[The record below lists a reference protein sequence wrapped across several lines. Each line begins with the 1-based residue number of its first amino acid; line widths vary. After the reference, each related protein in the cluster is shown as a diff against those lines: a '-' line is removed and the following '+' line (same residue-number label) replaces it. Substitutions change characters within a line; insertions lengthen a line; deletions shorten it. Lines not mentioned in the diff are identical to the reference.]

1 MSDRMGDLADLSLA
15 AAADGIR
22 KRKFSSW
29 ELTQAC
35 LARTA
40 AWQPHTNA
48 FLAVDHGGALKA
60 AARADAMTARSAA
73 SGGLHGVPLAHKD
86 IFSRANT
93 LVSVGS
99 KIPDRPATET
109 ATVLARLD
117 AAGAIE
123 LGALNLV
130 EFAAGATGHNAHFGD
145 CRNPWNK
152 ERVPGGSS
160 SGSAAAVAAR
170 MVMGALGTDT
180 GGSIRVPAHLC
191 GVVGLRPTYGRV
203 SRHGVFPR
211 SWSLDTVGPLAR
223 TAEDAALLLQ
233 AVAGEDPLDSAAEAV
248 AVPNYQADL
257 NRPLAAIRIGVPKTA
272 YFTAIDPGI
281 ASLLEASRAALAKL
295 GAVLVELETPDP
307 DPLTALALTVGRA
320 EGAAIHGEWIG
331 SRPGDYGPGIR
342 EAMEVGLFVP
352 ATRYIDA
359 LRLRGLLLKRWLD
372 EVFGKVELLHIPAF
386 GLPTPTLA
394 ECAADATSPA
404 SSDAWG
410 RFTWPFAFL
419 GLPSITV
426 PVGFQQ
432 DGMPAGMQLVGRPFA
447 ESLLLNAA
455 HLYQRETG
463 WHEKAPPLPK

>member
-1 MSDRMGDLADLSLA
+1 MTDLADLTLA

-22 KRKFSSW
+22 QRKFSSW

-35 LARTA
+35 LARIG
-40 AWQPHTNA
+40 AWQKHTNA

-60 AARADAMTARSAA
+60 AARADALAARGAA
-73 SGGLHGVPLAHKD
+73 SGLLHGVPLAHKD
-86 IFSRANT
+86 IFARANT
-93 LVSVGS
+93 LVTNGS

-109 ATVLARLD
+109 ASVLARLD

-145 CRNPWNK
+145 CRNPWNP

-180 GGSIRVPAHLC
+180 GGSVRLPAHCC
-191 GVVGLRPTYGRV
+191 GIVGLRPTYGRV

-211 SWSLDTVGPLAR
+211 AWSLDTVGPMAR
-223 TAEDAALLLQ
+223 TAEDAALMLQ
-233 AVAGEDPLDSAAEAV
+233 AIAGADPLDSAAEGV
-248 AVPNYQADL
+248 HVPDYRTALLQ
-257 NRPLAAIRIGVPKTA
+257 PLTGVRVGVPKGA
-272 YFTAIDPGI
+272 YFAEIDAGI
-281 ASLLEASRAALAKL
+281 AALLEASRAELAKL
-295 GAVLVELETPDP
+295 GAELVELETPDP
-307 DPLTALALTVGRA
+307 APLTALAVAIGRA
-320 EGAAIHGEWIG
+320 EGAAIHGEWIA

-342 EAMEVGLFVP
+342 EALEVGLFVP

-359 LRLRGLLLKRWLD
+359 LRQRGALLKRWLD
-372 EVFGKVELLHIPAF
+372 EVWSKVELLHLPVF
-386 GLPTPTLA
+386 GMPTPTL
-394 ECAADATSPA
+394 EKGAADAASPHA
-404 SSDAWG
+404 SDTFG

-419 GLPSITV
+419 GLPAIVV

-447 ESLLLNAA
+447 EALLLNAA
-455 HLYQRETG
+455 HLYQRATG
-463 WHEKAPPLPK
+463 WHEKAPALPK